1 MSLVPDTTH
10 KLPTTLS
17 AIPFS
22 GLVPLPG
29 PAQQVNLGME
39 VYQWLQD
46 QDSTRPVHVALVPIE
61 EGADLAELSDWPV
74 VGTTAVVRQAL
85 RLPEGE
91 IRVLLQPESR
101 IRVFQPQ
108 PSGTLLQ
115 ARVEF
120 IEDITTGDTEEL
132 ALASHLLVQYQR
144 LVDLTALPEPLKIAA
159 RDLQVDSGAF
169 ADFVATTLPS
179 ITRQAQLRLLWEPSV
194 RARLREL
201 TMLVGQE
208 LELLEMGQKIQS
220 QVQQEMGQR
229 QREHVLREQL
239 RAIQR
244 ELGTSEEDAAHT
256 LRTRV
261 ESARLPEAA
270 RAEAEREL
278 ERLESMPA
286 GAAEATVSR
295 TYLDWILAI
304 PWSKR
309 SKEKTDID
317 RASRILDQ
325 DHEGLGKIKERIL
338 EYVAVRKLR
347 GQQQGGRGPVLLLVG
362 PPGVGKTSLGRSV
375 ARGLGRKFARM
386 SLGGVHDEAEIRG
399 HRRTY
404 VGAMPGRLV
413 QALRKAGTRNP
424 VIQLDEID
432 KVGADHRGDPSSALL
447 EVLDPEQNHAFV
459 DHYLDVPIDLSEVVF
474 LATANQLDRIPAAL
488 RDRME
493 VLQLSGY
500 SEEEKV
506 RIARKYLLPKQLKAS
521 GLGRRK
527 VEMDDDAL
535 RRIIRGYTREAGLRN
550 LERELANVGRKLARK
565 VVEGGKGPFRIG
577 AADVRGYLG
586 IEKTSID
593 EQVRDDLGATP
604 GLVAGLAWTP
614 SGGEVLYVEATQMPG
629 EGLRLTGQLG
639 DVMKE
644 SAQIALSY
652 VRSHANSWELADGF
666 LQGQEIHVHFPA
678 GAVPK
683 DGPSAGVAL
692 TTALVSLLTDTPVRR
707 DVAMTGEVTLRGRVL
722 PVGGVEAKVLAA
734 HRAGMTTVILP
745 RRNARDVEELP
756 ESVQEAME
764 FILVD
769 DVAEALSASLSQD
782 ACQRK
787 AA

>member
-1 MSLVPDTTH
+1 
-10 KLPTTLS
+10 
-17 AIPFS
+17 
-22 GLVPLPG
+22 
-29 PAQQVNLGME
+29 
-39 VYQWLQD
+39 
-46 QDSTRPVHVALVPIE
+46 
-61 EGADLAELSDWPV
+61 
-74 VGTTAVVRQAL
+74 
-85 RLPEGE
+85 
-91 IRVLLQPESR
+91 
-101 IRVFQPQ
+101 
-108 PSGTLLQ
+108 
-115 ARVEF
+115 
-120 IEDITTGDTEEL
+120 
-132 ALASHLLVQYQR
+132 
-144 LVDLTALPEPLKIAA
+144 
-159 RDLQVDSGAF
+159 
-169 ADFVATTLPS
+169 
-179 ITRQAQLRLLWEPSV
+179 
-194 RARLREL
+194 
-201 TMLVGQE
+201 
-208 LELLEMGQKIQS
+208 
-220 QVQQEMGQR
+220 
-229 QREHVLREQL
+229 
-239 RAIQR
+239 
-244 ELGTSEEDAAHT
+244 
-256 LRTRV
+256 
-261 ESARLPEAA
+261 
-270 RAEAEREL
+270 
-278 ERLESMPA
+278 
-286 GAAEATVSR
+286 
-295 TYLDWILAI
+295 
-304 PWSKR
+304 
-309 SKEKTDID
+309 
-317 RASRILDQ
+317 
-325 DHEGLGKIKERIL
+325 
-338 EYVAVRKLR
+338 
-347 GQQQGGRGPVLLLVG
+347 
-362 PPGVGKTSLGRSV
+362 
-375 ARGLGRKFARM
+375 
-386 SLGGVHDEAEIRG
+386 
-399 HRRTY
+399 

-506 RIARKYLLPKQLKAS
+506 RIARKHLLPKQLKAS

>member
-1 MSLVPDTTH
+1 
-10 KLPTTLS
+10 
-17 AIPFS
+17 
-22 GLVPLPG
+22 
-29 PAQQVNLGME
+29 
-39 VYQWLQD
+39 
-46 QDSTRPVHVALVPIE
+46 
-61 EGADLAELSDWPV
+61 
-74 VGTTAVVRQAL
+74 
-85 RLPEGE
+85 
-91 IRVLLQPESR
+91 
-101 IRVFQPQ
+101 
-108 PSGTLLQ
+108 
-115 ARVEF
+115 
-120 IEDITTGDTEEL
+120 
-132 ALASHLLVQYQR
+132 
-144 LVDLTALPEPLKIAA
+144 
-159 RDLQVDSGAF
+159 
-169 ADFVATTLPS
+169 
-179 ITRQAQLRLLWEPSV
+179 
-194 RARLREL
+194 
-201 TMLVGQE
+201 MLVGQE

-220 QVQQEMGQR
+220 QVQQEMGQH

-256 LRTRV
+256 LRIRV

-270 RAEAEREL
+270 RVEAEREL

-362 PPGVGKTSLGRSV
+362 PPGVGKTSLGCSV
-375 ARGLGRKFARM
+375 ARALGRKFARM

-432 KVGADHRGDPSSALL
+432 KVGVDHRGDPSSALL

-474 LATANQLDRIPAAL
+474 LATANQLDTIPAAL

-506 RIARKYLLPKQLKAS
+506 RIARKHLLPKQLKAS

-644 SAQIALSY
+644 SAKIALSY

>member
-1 MSLVPDTTH
+1 
-10 KLPTTLS
+10 
-17 AIPFS
+17 
-22 GLVPLPG
+22 
-29 PAQQVNLGME
+29 
-39 VYQWLQD
+39 
-46 QDSTRPVHVALVPIE
+46 
-61 EGADLAELSDWPV
+61 
-74 VGTTAVVRQAL
+74 
-85 RLPEGE
+85 
-91 IRVLLQPESR
+91 
-101 IRVFQPQ
+101 
-108 PSGTLLQ
+108 
-115 ARVEF
+115 VEF

-295 TYLDWILAI
+295 TYLDWILAM

-309 SKEKTDID
+309 SKEKADID

-506 RIARKYLLPKQLKAS
+506 RIARKHLLPKQLKAS